1 MENDARPIQNFI
13 LDGIKEIDDNEELR
27 IVWKAMKKQWDK
39 NAQREVET
47 FSKGESVQVE
57 FKSGKLYNAE
67 VIKSN
72 KKTVTVQLLEEGFLL
87 DKDLYNVHPKWL
99 HRN

>member
-1 MENDARPIQNFI
+1 MDIRPIQNFI

-27 IVWKAMKKQWDK
+27 IVWKAMK

-57 FKSGKLYNAE
+57 FKGGELYKAE

-72 KKTVTVQLLEEGFLL
+72 KKTVKVQLLDYEARLI
-87 DKDLYNVHPKWL
+87 NVHPKWL

>member
-1 MENDARPIQNFI
+1 MDIRPIQNFI

-27 IVWKAMKKQWDK
+27 IVWKAMKKQWDT

-47 FSKGESVQVE
+47 FSKGESVQGE
-57 FKSGKLYNAE
+57 FKGGELYKAE

-72 KKTVTVQLLEEGFLL
+72 KKTVKVQLLDYEARLI
-87 DKDLYNVHPKWL
+87 NVHPKWL